1 MTLTGAQ
8 DQSFCKALV
17 EAFRDIAK
25 GSSVS
30 ELEQSEPLSRE
41 VAIATS
47 GTVSYGRETHFVC
60 PVNLPSYQSPLYLID
75 AIGPFFPGYERFRIN
90 WSKLPWIRFESMNGP
105 ELGDAFARIRGDM
118 QIFARSVAGIG
129 YNGVTLDD
137 VPHLADHE
145 FYEDSIRERVALYRR
160 EFRELFRIIRDEGL
174 QVYLTMDILTFTPAL
189 EEKIGKSARRQRE
202 FLVELL
208 DRFFEDFPEVAGVVV
223 RIGESD
229 GLDIKEQFRSKLV
242 LKSPG
247 MVNKCLRA
255 VLPVFEKHR
264 RRCIFR
270 TWTVGAHAVGDLI
283 WHHATL
289 EKTVAGI
296 DSPALVL
303 SMKYGESDF
312 FRYLS
317 LNRNFLVTDLPKIVE
332 LQTRREYE
340 GCGEYPS
347 FTGGDYEQ
355 LAIELRDVPDVI
367 GISVWCQTGGWTPFR
382 RLAFLENSSV
392 WTEINTFV
400 TLRLFKHGEL
410 VEEAIS
416 HLPGVTNPPALQEL
430 LRLSEEVI
438 IELLYL
444 PDFARRRLYFRRVRV
459 PPLIGVYWHHI
470 FVAHSLK
477 KMLNHFVQDGEAAI
491 RSGYAAMSKIK
502 RMRSLAIQCH
512 LPEEDI
518 EYMEYTLGIIA
529 LAREYF
535 FRPYD
540 EDIRERLEKAKKK
553 YKRRFPKGTRFRY
566 TVKLDFKPFRL
577 NRKYIGFFANQ
588 LVRGT
593 PGYRIIDRIVGLR
606 LLSIAYFVLKRS
618 RPKLMPKIARKSAM
632 GIDAVFK

>member
-1 MTLTGAQ
+1 M
-8 DQSFCKALV
+8 D
-17 EAFRDIAK
+17 
-25 GSSVS
+25 
-30 ELEQSEPLSRE
+30 
-41 VAIATS
+41 
-47 GTVSYGRETHFVC
+47 
-60 PVNLPSYQSPLYLID
+60 LPSLHSPLYLID
-75 AIGPFFPGYERFRIN
+75 AIGPFFPGYDRFRIN
-90 WSKLPWIRFESMNGP
+90 WSKLPWVRFESMTP
-105 ELGDAFARIRGDM
+105 REIREAFPRIRGDM
-118 QIFARSVAGIG
+118 QIFCRSVSGIG

-145 FYEDSIRERVALYRR
+145 FYEESVRERIALYRE
-160 EFRELFRIIRDEGL
+160 EFRELFRLIRAEGL
-174 QVYLTMDILTFTPAL
+174 HVYLTMDILTFTPAL
-189 EEKIGKSARRQRE
+189 EEKIGKSAKRQRE

-229 GLDIKEQFRSKLV
+229 GLDVKEQFRSRLV
-242 LKSPG
+242 LKTPA
-247 MVNKCLRA
+247 MVNRCLQA
-255 VLPVFEKHR
+255 ILPVFEKHR

-270 TWTVGAHAVGDLI
+270 TWTVGAHSVGDLI
-283 WHHATL
+283 WHDATL
-289 EKTVAGI
+289 EKTVDGI
-296 DSPALVL
+296 TSPALVL

-317 LNRNFLVTDLPKIVE
+317 LNRNFFVTGLPKIVE

-347 FTGGDYEQ
+347 FVGGDYEQ
-355 LAIELRDVPDVI
+355 LAIELRDTPNVI

-416 HLPGVTNPPALQEL
+416 HLPNVTNLPALQEL
-430 LRLSEEVI
+430 LRLSEEVVV
-438 IELLYL
+438 ELLYL
-444 PDFARRRLYFRRVRV
+444 PEFARRRLYFRRVRI

-477 KMLNHFVQDGEAAI
+477 KMLNYFVEDGEASI
-491 RSGYAAMSKIK
+491 RAGYAAMTKIR
-502 RMRSLAIQCH
+502 RMRSLALECN

-518 EYMEYTLGIIA
+518 EYMEYTFGIIA

-535 FRPYD
+535 FRPFD
-540 EDIRERLEKAKKK
+540 EEIRSRLKRAKKN
-553 YKRRFPKGTRFRY
+553 YKKRFPKGTRFRY
-566 TVKLDFKPFRL
+566 TVKLDFNPFRL
-577 NRKYIGFFANQ
+577 NRRYIGFFANY
-588 LVRGT
+588 LIRRT
-593 PGYRIIDRIVGLR
+593 PSYRIVDRIVGLR

-618 RPKLMPKIARKSAM
+618 RPRLMPKIARKSAM